1 MRKPNAKKLIEIVGG
16 KGLII
21 PKEGWTNRSFRQY
34 GRPMIMAMHRASTI
48 IRRQAQAEV
57 VRRASKTFQYALS
70 EIVGRFLYLDRGMS
84 RRSAK
89 ASDLDIFLEADKRIF
104 LDVVDQVL
112 KDSGS
117 KIRASVIGPV
127 RSVMDQGYSKTSI
140 LTAHK
145 PIANNAE
152 LAKRALKIGDKITNV
167 SERTRNAI
175 IKVLDQAVQ
184 EKLSV
189 RDTMLR
195 IKAKIPKI
203 NDQRALTIARTELG
217 NAWYQGAVQSF
228 KESSTVT
235 EVTIIG
241 CESIEQDRWDQP
253 SYQQYMYNGA
263 STCNAKDIPVRD
275 LDGLNFHPNHTGS
288 PVPTG
293 FRED

>member
-152 LAKRALKIGDKITNV
+152 LAKRAIKIGDKITNV

-203 NDQRALTIARTELG
+203 NDQRALTIARTELT
-217 NAWYQGAVQSF
+217 NAWSQGAIQSF

-235 EVTIIG
+235 EVSVIG
-241 CESIEQDRWDQP
+241 CESRELERWDQP
-253 SYQQYMYNGA
+253 SYQQFMYRGE
-263 STCNAKDIPVRD
+263 STCNISDVPVAEAEK
-275 LDGLNFHPNHTGS
+275 LNFHPQHTGTL
-288 PVPTG
+288 VPTA